1 MARFTGIN
9 HLHLIVRDKERA
21 ARFYEEAFGMKRLG
35 IKRDAMIF
43 LQTPG
48 TTELLTVS
56 ELDPARAGVQ
66 GGFDHLGFRL
76 ADPAALDE
84 AIEHVVR
91 CGGRL
96 VEKGELA
103 PGIPTAFFEDPDG
116 YRIQI

>member
-1 MARFTGIN
+1 MTFFTAMN
-9 HLHLIVRDKERA
+9 HIHLIVRDKERS

-35 IKRDAMIF
+35 VKHDRMIF

-48 TTELLTVS
+48 ASELLTVS

-66 GGFDHLGFRL
+66 GGVDHIGFGL
-76 ADPAALDE
+76 ADRTRIDE

-96 VEKGELA
+96 VEKSELA
-103 PGIPTAFFEDPDG
+103 PGFPTAFFEDPDG
-116 YRIQI
+116 YRVQI